1 MSTEGETSLEERLRK
16 RNEEI
21 ATAYAVERGNF
32 TATLKR
38 AQLLNPKMKITM
50 KDVKKWRLQHLNVE
64 KRPTKPNSWVGN
76 FAKEEYQADLLFFDD
91 LKEKIEMINDKGKK
105 VMVKVADNFDA
116 GLLVVDTFSKKL
128 AVVPMVDKTTPAII
142 AAMETAFER
151 LGGKPRMLYTDAEG
165 SLTSN
170 GVRDWLKDEGIVHN
184 ITLMHAPLA
193 EKMIGFIKNRV
204 VQSIKEEEALKI
216 DQDKKIKWYD
226 VMDAVVKKYNE
237 EHVSKTTKMTPNQA
251 AEPENKAKVKMNLES
266 VRRSSNPQ
274 PRLEVGDKV
283 RVIVKKKNFE
293 KSYKPNYT
301 EELYTVEERVE
312 PNFVF
317 KDDKDDEMKEEPK
330 KKGKKKGKKAE
341 EASAEPAKEKDV
353 FNTQVQYKLSDP
365 NNKLPHYKK
374 SFMRSELLLTNR

>member
-1 MSTEGETSLEERLRK
+1 MSTEEETSLEERLRK
-16 RNEEI
+16 RNQEI
-21 ATAYAVERGNF
+21 ADAYAVERGSLS
-32 TATLKR
+32 ATLKR

-128 AVVPMVDKTTPAII
+128 AVVPMVDKTTDATIV
-142 AAMETAFER
+142 ALETAFKR

-170 GVRDWLKDEGIVHN
+170 GVRDWLKKKEIVHN
-184 ITLMHAPLA
+184 ITMMHAALA
-193 EKMIGFIKNRV
+193 EKLIGFIKNRV
-204 VQSIKEEEALKI
+204 VQSIREEEALKI

-237 EHVSKTTKMTPNQA
+237 EHVSRTTKMTPNQA
-251 AEPENKAKVKMNLES
+251 AEPENKAKVKMNLER

-301 EELYTVEERVE
+301 EELFTVEERVK

-317 KDDKDDEMKEEPK
+317 KDDKDDELKEEPK
-330 KKGKKKGKKAE
+330 KNERKRGRKQKKRVQNQRKKRMC
-341 EASAEPAKEKDV
+341 STHK
-353 FNTQVQYKLSDP
+353 FNTS
-365 NNKLPHYKK
+365 
-374 SFMRSELLLTNR
+374 SRIRTISSRITRRAS